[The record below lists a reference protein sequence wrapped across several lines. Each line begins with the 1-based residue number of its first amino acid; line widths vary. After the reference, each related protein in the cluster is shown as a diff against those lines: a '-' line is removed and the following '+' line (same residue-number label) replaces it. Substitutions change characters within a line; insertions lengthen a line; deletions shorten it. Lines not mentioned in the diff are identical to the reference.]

1 MNPPVVVRHS
11 IEGVNPPEAPPQRDE
26 VVHFCFSSFSIK
38 YLIQNQKSFRE
49 VEKLANVVVSEM
61 DFRPVYENP
70 VEIVERKGLG
80 HPDTICDN
88 LAEELSVALC
98 KLYLE
103 EFGFVQHHNVDKAL
117 LVGGVANPS
126 FGGGEI
132 ITPIEIYLVGRAIKE
147 KGEKK
152 LPVDEI
158 AIDVAKDWL
167 KKNIRNLDPERHV
180 VIIPKIRPGS
190 KDLVELFERFAK
202 KGEVPLAN
210 DTSFAVGYAPFDDLE
225 KVVYYTERFLN
236 SQEFK
241 KEHPYLGE
249 DIKVMGVR
257 LGDKIRITIAAAFV
271 DKYVENTDDYLQKKE
286 TIRQKALENAF
297 KYTDKEVEIFIN
309 TADSPENNSVYIT
322 VTGTSAEAGDDG
334 QVGRGNRPNGLI
346 TPYRPMTLEAAAGK
360 NPVSHVG
367 KIYSAVASTIAK
379 KVVTEIEEIEEA
391 YCYLVSQIGK
401 PITQP
406 QACDVKI
413 RTKRDVKGI
422 EESIK
427 KIAEEEISKISEIW
441 KGYVKKKFTIA

>member
-1 MNPPVVVRHS
+1 M
-11 IEGVNPPEAPPQRDE
+11 
-26 VVHFCFSSFSIK
+26 
-38 YLIQNQKSFRE
+38 
-49 VEKLANVVVSEM
+49 ANVVVSLM
-61 DFRPVYENP
+61 DFKPVYENP
-70 VEIVERKGLG
+70 VEIVERKGTG

-117 LVGGVANPS
+117 LVGGVADPR
-126 FGGGEI
+126 FGGGEV

-147 KGEKK
+147 KDGKP
-152 LPVDEI
+152 LPVDEL
-158 AIDVAKDWL
+158 AIEVAKKWL
-167 KKNIRNLDPERHV
+167 KENIRNLDPERHV
-180 VIIPKIRPGS
+180 IITPKIRPGS

-225 KVVYYTERFLN
+225 RVVYNTERYLN
-236 SQEFK
+236 SEEFK

-257 LGDKIRITIAAAFV
+257 LGDRIRITIAAAFV
-271 DKYVENTDDYLQKKE
+271 DRYVKDVNDYLEKKE
-286 TIRQKALENAF
+286 LIRQKALENAA

-309 TADSPENNSVYIT
+309 TADNPEGGSVYIT
-322 VTGTSAEAGDDG
+322 VTGTSSEAGDDG

-367 KIYSAVASTIAK
+367 KIYSAVANLIANR
-379 KVVTEIEEIEEA
+379 VVKEIEEIEEA
-391 YCYLVSQIGK
+391 YCYMVSQIGK
-401 PITQP
+401 PITEP
-406 QACDVKI
+406 QACDVKV
-413 RTKRDVKGI
+413 RTKKDIKGI
-422 EESIK
+422 EELIK
-427 KIAEEEISKISEIW
+427 KIAEEEIAKIPEIW
-441 KGYVKKKFTIA
+441 KGYVEKKFQIA